1 MVLKNKRIGV
11 AMTGSFCTYTK
22 AFEQIDRLLEEG
34 AILQT
39 IFSDASQH
47 IKCRFGKG
55 EEFVKRAHDM
65 TGNEPMKTIEE
76 AEIIGRI
83 CMDQMMIDV
92 TDIHKVKVGDVV
104 TVIGGDVSQR
114 IPAERVAMESDTI
127 TNELLSRLGDRLE
140 RLYL

>member
-39 IFSDASQH
+39 IFSDISQH

-55 EEFVKRAHDM
+55 EGFSFRKSPSSFPNFQSSIASSQMRCRKRRH
-65 TGNEPMKTIEE
+65 
-76 AEIIGRI
+76 
-83 CMDQMMIDV
+83 
-92 TDIHKVKVGDVV
+92 
-104 TVIGGDVSQR
+104 
-114 IPAERVAMESDTI
+114 
-127 TNELLSRLGDRLE
+127 
-140 RLYL
+140 

>member
-39 IFSDASQH
+39 IFSDISQH

-55 EEFVKRAHDM
+55 KGFDKRNPNQKRHF
-65 TGNEPMKTIEE
+65 
-76 AEIIGRI
+76 
-83 CMDQMMIDV
+83 
-92 TDIHKVKVGDVV
+92 
-104 TVIGGDVSQR
+104 
-114 IPAERVAMESDTI
+114 
-127 TNELLSRLGDRLE
+127 
-140 RLYL
+140 

>member
-39 IFSDASQH
+39 IFSDISQH

-76 AEIIGRI
+76 AEIIGPTGCLDI
-83 CMDQMMIDV
+83 LILMPSIMEYLKMISV
-92 TDIHKVKVGDVV
+92 YAPMFL
-104 TVIGGDVSQR
+104 R
-114 IPAERVAMESDTI
+114 EFRRVME
-127 TNELLSRLGDRLE
+127 
-140 RLYL
+140 

>member
-39 IFSDASQH
+39 IFSDISQH

-65 TGNEPMKTIEE
+65 TGNEPMKTIDKDT
-76 AEIIGRI
+76 AKSFFIIRFSLCI
-83 CMDQMMIDV
+83 RSCI
-92 TDIHKVKVGDVV
+92 
-104 TVIGGDVSQR
+104 TVFIIQPIFQSL
-114 IPAERVAMESDTI
+114 EK
-127 TNELLSRLGDRLE
+127 LS
-140 RLYL
+140 

>member
-39 IFSDASQH
+39 IFSDISQH

-76 AEIIGRI
+76 AEIIGPTGCLDI
-83 CMDQMMIDV
+83 LILMPCTGNTMAKLANGI
-92 TDIHKVKVGDVV
+92 TDTPVLMAAKAQLRLSLIH
-104 TVIGGDVSQR
+104 I
-114 IPAERVAMESDTI
+114 
-127 TNELLSRLGDRLE
+127 
-140 RLYL
+140 